1 MGAFYFRLVGRNVEI
16 YSYLEPLYND
26 FRKLNV
32 RSLAGV
38 WEQTTMDQFVEQL
51 LTSESVCDIT
61 MPHLQKRSILEEQGL
76 LKVRTVRLR
85 CVSVCVSM
93 CV

>member
-1 MGAFYFRLVGRNVEI
+1 MFTITRVSSE
-16 YSYLEPLYND
+16 
-26 FRKLNV
+26 
-32 RSLAGV
+32 
-38 WEQTTMDQFVEQL
+38 DQLVEQL
-51 LTSESVCDIT
+51 LPSESVCDIT